1 MYRASKS
8 NGQAFFHILHANIM
22 LALQFFSFFLERKW
36 HLSFCTA
43 RHHAELRWMQSL
55 CNIEETKR
63 KKKSAG
69 ICYFSMYKTVPIGM
83 VAPPGTNIV
92 KKVKKTMI
100 DWAIISQQPK
110 P

>member
-1 MYRASKS
+1 
-8 NGQAFFHILHANIM
+8 
-22 LALQFFSFFLERKW
+22 
-36 HLSFCTA
+36 
-43 RHHAELRWMQSL
+43 
-55 CNIEETKR
+55 
-63 KKKSAG
+63 
-69 ICYFSMYKTVPIGM
+69 MYKTVPIGM